1 VACHQQECVYDD
13 VGRIVPGGRADAAIL
28 DAPSYTHLVY
38 RPAVPLVA
46 STLMAGRIESA
57 DA

>member
-1 VACHQQECVYDD
+1 MTTPGGSC
-13 VGRIVPGGRADAAIL
+13 RGGRADAAIL
-28 DAPSYTHLVY
+28 DAPSYPHLVY

-46 STLMAGRIESA
+46 STLVAGRVESA